1 MFSRIFLPPI
11 STSGNSRS
19 SHGGS
24 HQAFAPSN
32 DITAGMMVIRTR
44 KASKRTAADIANPID
59 FATVSG
65 ISMNAEK
72 TEIMM
77 TAAEV
82 TTRAPWK
89 SR

>member
-1 MFSRIFLPPI
+1 
-11 STSGNSRS
+11 
-19 SHGGS
+19 
-24 HQAFAPSN
+24 
-32 DITAGMMVIRTR
+32 MMVIRTR
-44 KASKRTAADIANPID
+44 KASNSTAADIANPID

-82 TTRAPWK
+82 TTRAPWEK
-89 SR
+89 PVITADWAPTRFWSPIAYSSRIRVTKNTW